1 MGYDVFC
8 FRGHGNGDP
17 GATGNGYKE
26 VDIAQSFVTRINE
39 LLKNKG
45 LSVLTNSLNQNNY
58 QLLPAQ
64 HRSGLSLISS
74 RPAFFLRG
82 LAPAT

>member
-1 MGYDVFC
+1 MSYDVFC
-8 FRGHGNGDP
+8 FRGHGNNDP

-26 VDIAQSFVTRINE
+26 VDIAQSFVGRINE

-58 QLLPAQ
+58 EKI
-64 HRSGLSLISS
+64 SLMPYSFAIMHNCGSSIS
-74 RPAFFLRG
+74 
-82 LAPAT
+82 